1 MLNISN
7 MQFHNYLE
15 TLVGSKTSVRLV
27 QALLK
32 YPGRVFTVRK
42 LADAAKVSAS
52 EAAAIVQQLEK
63 YGVLKIQPVGKSYL
77 LTLNEDS
84 YILDKILRPMIKAEK
99 DTLHALV
106 FALKENLRGNTIK
119 SACLFGSVAAR
130 QERPDSDI
138 DLLVISDDFDAATA
152 LVAKAQEKVSLLFN
166 SQLSA
171 LIMTQ
176 KELAKKKDDR
186 LVQSILGNYITVA
199 GIELKELLSG

>member
-7 MQFHNYLE
+7 MQFHGYLE
-15 TLVGSKTSVRLV
+15 TLVGSRTAIRLLQTLV
-27 QALLK
+27 NYQGK
-32 YPGRVFTVRK
+32 VFTVRK

-63 YGVLKIQPVGKSYL
+63 FGVLKIQPVGKSYL
-77 LTLNEDS
+77 LTLNESS
-84 YILDKILRPMIKAEK
+84 YILEKVLRPMIRAEK
-99 DTLHALV
+99 DTLQALIST
-106 FALKENLRGNTIK
+106 LNESLRSNVIK
-119 SACLFGSVAAR
+119 SAHLFGSVAAK

-166 SQLSA
+166 SRLSA
-171 LIMTQ
+171 LIMTE

-199 GIELKELLSG
+199 GPDLKETVG